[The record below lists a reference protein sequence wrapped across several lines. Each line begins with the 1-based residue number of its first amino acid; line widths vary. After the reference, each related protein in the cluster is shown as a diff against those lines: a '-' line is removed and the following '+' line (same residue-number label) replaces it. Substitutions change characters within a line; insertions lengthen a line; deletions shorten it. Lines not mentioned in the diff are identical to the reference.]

1 MNPTEF
7 FQAYETVSIEM
18 SNPFAKLG
26 NYSLDKFKDFAKS
39 ASNFT
44 NHVLSKVDMHHPNGL
59 YVGSTDVERGIE
71 KNQVVYT
78 DLQPVRVY
86 TPDFLKP
93 KTTMLQ
99 YALALRN
106 DMLLCQLLTKSAPEE
121 LLSIV
126 SGYIGNPKRLQDP
139 ILIAPVQQEGQSLI
153 ELGKQIELNREINE
167 KLITSTGTRSIRSFS
182 EAYSRIGDYQHT
194 NTVAIEINEIYKKQI
209 NGLRAYTKRVEET
222 NKEVARLLEK
232 IQTDPNFAMSS
243 FVGDYLSKQVYRLAM
258 ITEYLGACLFNAQIF
273 LKAISDTNI
282 ALNKVVK

>member
-1 MNPTEF
+1 MNSTELS
-7 FQAYETVSIEM
+7 QAYETVSIEM

-26 NYSLDKFKDFAKS
+26 NYSLDKFKSFAKS
-39 ASNFT
+39 ASTFT
-44 NHVLSKVDMHHPNGL
+44 DHVLSKIDTHHPNGL

-78 DLQPVRVY
+78 DLQPVHVY

-106 DMLLCQLLTKSAPEE
+106 DMLLCTLFVKSTPEE
-121 LLSIV
+121 LTAIIR
-126 SGYIGNPKRLQDP
+126 GYMGNPKRLQDP
-139 ILIAPVQQEGQSLI
+139 ILICPNQQEGQSLA
-153 ELGKQIELNREINE
+153 ELSKQIEMNREINE
-167 KLITSTGTRSIRSFS
+167 KLITSNGTRSTRQFN

-194 NTVAIEINEIYKKQI
+194 NKIAAEINEIYKKQI
-209 NGLRAYTKRVEET
+209 DGLRSFTKRVDEA

-243 FVGDYLSKQVYRLAM
+243 QVGDYLSKQVYRLAM
-258 ITEYLGACLFNAQIF
+258 ITEYYGAALFNAQVF

-282 ALNKVVK
+282 ALSKAVK